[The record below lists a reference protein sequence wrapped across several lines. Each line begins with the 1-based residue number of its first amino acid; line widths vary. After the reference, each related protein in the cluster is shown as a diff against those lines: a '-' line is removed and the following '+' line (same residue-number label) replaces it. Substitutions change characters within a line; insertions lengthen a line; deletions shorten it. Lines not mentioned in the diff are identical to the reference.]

1 MRWWPFGARAS
12 EPEPSPPALQREAA
26 VVAPATPAKADPGP
40 QPIPA
45 EPAAPAGAE
54 TPTLS
59 APITPES
66 ATPAPVLMAAK
77 TESSA
82 PAMVAPPAVALLDPP
97 APGAVDLD
105 AAHLYIN
112 RETSLLLFQERV
124 IEEAEDPANPLLER
138 VKFLSIFSSNLAE
151 FYMVRIAGLK
161 QQVQA
166 GVRELSMD
174 GQTPSEQLSIVR
186 ESARQLIMRGRRLYG
201 KLRVEL
207 AEAGIHVLGYDDL
220 DEHQRLAADAYFE
233 DVVYP
238 VLTPLAF
245 DPARPFP
252 HISNLSLNLAVLIR
266 TPDGEERF
274 ARVKMPKALPR
285 LVPICAPDGAGAAC
299 DTTHAE
305 NRGRAYHFVWLEQL
319 VTAHLDMIFPGM
331 DVVEAH
337 PFRVTRDADIA
348 IQELEAEDLL
358 ETIEEGVRR
367 RRFGSV
373 VRVTVTPSLPD
384 FVRDTL
390 AENLKLDPEDLVVVD
405 PPIGASNL
413 MELYKIDRPDLKDPS
428 FRPALPP
435 GYDDAEPP
443 DMFAAIREHP
453 LLLHRPFDSFEPF
466 VTLLQQAAEDPDV
479 LAIKM
484 TLYRVGRNSPVVEAL
499 LDAAENGKEVAA
511 LVELKARFDEESN
524 IGWAR
529 KLEQAGVHVVYGVLG
544 LKTHSKVALIVRKE
558 GDRIRRYLHL
568 GTGNYNVAT
577 ALQYTDLDLLVT
589 DEIMGEDATELF
601 NFLTGYA
608 EQDAYERFLVAPVT
622 IRQGFEE
629 LVRREMAHAAAG
641 RPARM
646 ILKMNSLVDMITV
659 RLLYEASQA
668 GVCVDLIVRGMCS
681 LRPGVPGVSENIRV
695 TSIVGRFLEHTRI
708 YCFENNGDPTILI
721 GSADLMRRNLDR
733 RVEVLVPV
741 LDAALIKR
749 LRDEILQ
756 TYLDDNVKARR
767 MREDGSYARVVI
779 KDGAQ
784 LIDSQKVLMAASI
797 KRAGHEA
804 GH

>member
-1 MRWWPFGARAS
+1 MSWWPFGRREKTASPPVATAAEEDVMSESVVEPAAAS
-12 EPEPSPPALQREAA
+12 EPPAAQPEPPAA
-26 VVAPATPAKADPGP
+26 
-40 QPIPA
+40 QPEP
-45 EPAAPAGAE
+45 PAAQ
-54 TPTLS
+54 
-59 APITPES
+59 PE
-66 ATPAPVLMAAK
+66 PPVDEIDL
-77 TESSA
+77 ESSA
-82 PAMVAPPAVALLDPP
+82 
-97 APGAVDLD
+97 
-105 AAHLYIN
+105 LYLN
-112 RETSLLLFQERV
+112 RELSMLCFQERV
-124 IEEAEDPANPLLER
+124 LEEAEDLDNPLLER

-166 GVRELSMD
+166 GVRGLSAD
-174 GQTPSEQLSIVR
+174 GLTPGEQLTIVR
-186 ESARQLIMRGRRLYG
+186 ESARQLITRGRGLYSQ
-201 KLRVEL
+201 LRDEL
-207 AEAGIHVLGYDDL
+207 ADNGIYVLGYDEL
-220 DEHQRLAADAYFE
+220 DECQREEADRYFD

-252 HISNLSLNLAVLIR
+252 HISNMSLNLAVLIR

-285 LVPICAPDGAGAAC
+285 LVPICPEGGAGPSC
-299 DTTHAE
+299 EVKGAE
-305 NRGRAYHFVWLEQL
+305 KGGRTYHFVWLEQL
-319 VTAHLDMIFPGM
+319 VSAHLEMIFPGM
-331 DVVEAH
+331 EVVEAH

-373 VRVTVTPSLPD
+373 VRVTVTPELPE

-390 AENLKLDPEDLVVVD
+390 AENLKLDMDDLVVVK

-428 FRPALPP
+428 FRPAPLPSR
-435 GYDDAEPP
+435 DDEEHP
-443 DMFAAIREHP
+443 DLFAAIRDHDI
-453 LLLHRPFDSFEPF
+453 LLHRPFDSFEPF
-466 VTLLQQAAEDPDV
+466 VQLLRQAAEDPDV

-484 TLYRVGRNSPVVEAL
+484 TLYRVGRDSPVVEAL

-558 GDRIRRYLHL
+558 GDRVRRYLHL

-577 ALQYTDLDLLVT
+577 ALQYTDLDLLIT
-589 DEIMGEDATELF
+589 DETMGEDASELF
-601 NFLTGYA
+601 NYLTGYA
-608 EQDAYERFLVAPVT
+608 EQDSYESFLVAPVT
-622 IRQGFEE
+622 IRQGLEE
-629 LVRREMAHAAAG
+629 LVRREIENARSG

-646 ILKMNSLVDMITV
+646 ILKMNSLVDREIV
-659 RLLYEASQA
+659 RLLYTASQA
-668 GVCVDLIVRGMCS
+668 GVRIDLIVRGMCI
-681 LRPGVPGVSENIRV
+681 LRPGVPGVSDNITV

-708 YCFENNGDPTILI
+708 YYFENDGDPTVLI

-733 RVEVLVPV
+733 RVEVLAPV
-741 LDAALIKR
+741 NDPALIAR

-756 TYLDDNVKARR
+756 TYLDDNVKARV
-767 MREDGSYARVVI
+767 MSSDGTYTRVHAEEGEERI
-779 KDGAQ
+779 DAQ
-784 LIDSQKVLMAASI
+784 AVLMEISA
-797 KRAGHEA
+797 KRAGYDH
-804 GH
+804 GR

>member
-1 MRWWPFGARAS
+1 MNWWPFGARNPAPETVTEPRVAIRQEPERATGDPAS
-12 EPEPSPPALQREAA
+12 ERAVAFPEKKVA
-26 VVAPATPAKADPGP
+26 V
-40 QPIPA
+40 
-45 EPAAPAGAE
+45 
-54 TPTLS
+54 
-59 APITPES
+59 
-66 ATPAPVLMAAK
+66 ATPAPVPSSAVEAPAPA
-77 TESSA
+77 SASA
-82 PAMVAPPAVALLDPP
+82 PAPP
-97 APGAVDLD
+97 APSPESLADAPVDLD
-105 AAHLYIN
+105 SPHLYIN

-124 IEEAEDPANPLLER
+124 IEEAEDSSNPLLER
-138 VKFLSIFSSNLAE
+138 VKFLAIFSSNLAE

-174 GQTPSEQLSIVR
+174 GMTPSEQLAIVR

-201 KLRVEL
+201 GLRVEL
-207 AEAGIHVLGYDDL
+207 AEAGIHVLGYADL
-220 DEHQRLAADAYFE
+220 DEHQRVVADTYFD

-252 HISNLSLNLAVLIR
+252 HISNLSLNLAILIR

-285 LVPICAPDGAGAAC
+285 LVPICAPDGAGATC
-299 DTTHAE
+299 DTSHAE
-305 NRGRAYHFVWLEQL
+305 SRGRAYHFVWLEQL
-319 VTAHLDMIFPGM
+319 VTAHLDAIFPGM

-390 AENLKLDPEDLVVVD
+390 AENLKLDPEDLIVVE

-413 MELYKIDRPDLKDPS
+413 MELYKVDRPDLKDPP

-435 GYDDAEPP
+435 GYDDTEPP
-443 DMFAAIREHP
+443 DMFAEIREHP

-466 VTLLQQAAEDPDV
+466 VTLLRQAAEDPNV

-484 TLYRVGRNSPVVEAL
+484 TLYRVGRDSPVVEAL

-558 GDRIRRYLHL
+558 GDRVRRYLHL

-577 ALQYTDLDLLVT
+577 ALQYTDLDLLVA
-589 DEIMGEDATELF
+589 DETMGEDASELF
-601 NFLTGYA
+601 NYLTGYA
-608 EQDAYERFLVAPVT
+608 EQDSYERFLVAPVT

-629 LVRREMAHAAAG
+629 LVRREMEHARAG

-646 ILKMNSLVDMITV
+646 ILKMNSLVDRETV
-659 RLLYEASQA
+659 RLLYEASQG
-668 GVCVDLIVRGMCS
+668 GVSIDLIVRGMCS
-681 LRPGVPGVSENIRV
+681 LRPGVPGVSDNIRV

-741 LDAALIKR
+741 LDKALVKR
-749 LRDEILQ
+749 LREEILQ
-756 TYLDDNVKARR
+756 TYLDDNVKARE
-767 MREDGSYARVVI
+767 MHQDGTYSRVPI
-779 KDGAQ
+779 EPGAE
-784 LIDSQKVLMAASI
+784 LIDSQQALMAASI
-797 KRAGHEA
+797 KRAGHEP

>member
-1 MRWWPFGARAS
+1 MSWWPFGGRKAMPVPAS
-12 EPEPSPPALQREAA
+12 ISAEVPTPVKEVVMSEPIGEAVLEPEPAA
-26 VVAPATPAKADPGP
+26 
-40 QPIPA
+40 
-45 EPAAPAGAE
+45 AAPPVADLASS
-54 TPTLS
+54 TLY
-59 APITPES
+59 
-66 ATPAPVLMAAK
+66 L
-77 TESSA
+77 
-82 PAMVAPPAVALLDPP
+82 
-97 APGAVDLD
+97 
-105 AAHLYIN
+105 N
-112 RETSLLLFQERV
+112 RELSMLSFQERV
-124 IEEAEDPANPLLER
+124 LEEAEDLDNPLLER

-166 GVRELSMD
+166 GVRDLSAD
-174 GQTPSEQLSIVR
+174 GLTPAEQLAIVR
-186 ESARQLIMRGRRLYG
+186 ESARGLIVRGRGLYPRL
-201 KLRVEL
+201 RDEL
-207 AEAGIHVLGYDDL
+207 AGNGIYVLGYGEL
-220 DEHQRLAADAYFE
+220 DEHQREDADRYFN

-266 TPDGEERF
+266 TSDGEERF
-274 ARVKMPKALPR
+274 ARVKMPRALPR
-285 LVPICAPDGAGAAC
+285 LVPICSAAGAGPSC
-299 DTTHAE
+299 DMKGADK
-305 NRGRAYHFVWLEQL
+305 RGRSYHFVWLEQL
-319 VTAHLDMIFPGM
+319 VTAHLGMIFPGM
-331 DVVEAH
+331 EVVEAH

-390 AENLKLDPEDLVVVD
+390 AENLKLDPEDLVIVE

-428 FRPALPP
+428 FRPAQLP
-435 GYDDAEPP
+435 GYNDAEHF
-443 DMFAAIREHP
+443 DLFAAIREHD

-466 VTLLQQAAEDPDV
+466 VKLLQQAAEDPDV

-484 TLYRVGRNSPVVEAL
+484 TLYRVGRDSPVVEAL

-558 GDRIRRYLHL
+558 GDRVRRYLHL

-577 ALQYTDLDLLVT
+577 ALQYTDLDLLIT
-589 DEIMGEDATELF
+589 DETMGEDASELF

-608 EQDAYERFLVAPVT
+608 EQESYESFLVAPVT
-622 IRQGFEE
+622 IRQGLEE
-629 LVRREMAHAAAG
+629 LVRREIAHARAG

-646 ILKMNSLVDMITV
+646 ILKMNSLVDRAIV

-668 GVCVDLIVRGMCS
+668 GVQIDLIVRGMCI
-681 LRPGVPGVSENIRV
+681 LRPGVPGISDTISV

-708 YCFENNGDPTILI
+708 YYFENDGEPTVLI

-733 RVEVLVPV
+733 RVEVLAPV
-741 LDAALIKR
+741 NDPALIAR
-749 LRDEILQ
+749 LRGEILQ
-756 TYLDDNVKARR
+756 TYLDDNVKARV
-767 MREDGSYARVVI
+767 MRSDGSYVRVHPEEGEERV
-779 KDGAQ
+779 
-784 LIDSQKVLMAASI
+784 DSQRVLMEASA
-797 KRAGHEA
+797 KRSGHEPDR
-804 GH
+804 